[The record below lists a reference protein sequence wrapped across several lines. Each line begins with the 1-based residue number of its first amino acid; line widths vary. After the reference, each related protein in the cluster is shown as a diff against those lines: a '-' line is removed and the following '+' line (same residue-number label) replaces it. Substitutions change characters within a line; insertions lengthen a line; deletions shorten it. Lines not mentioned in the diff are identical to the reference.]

1 MVARIATKGG
11 MAVEVTVVALKWSTV
26 RMRLE
31 RVIVGSVMSFV
42 AWVIERAVLRAQRHE
57 GSARG
62 H

>member
-1 MVARIATKGG
+1 MVARIATKGW

-57 GSARG
+57 GSPRG